1 MTNLDLK
8 AARKTLNYTQ
18 SQLAEKIGVSVGTVA
33 RWEGAK
39 NSSIP
44 KYVDVAIGCWLAL
57 KQEDRP

>member
-8 AARKTLNYTQ
+8 AARKTLGYTQ
-18 SQLAEKIGVSVGTVA
+18 AQLAKAIGVSAGTVA

-39 NSSIP
+39 NFGIP

-57 KQEDRP
+57 KPEDRP

>member
-18 SQLAEKIGVSVGTVA
+18 AQLAKAIGVSTGTVA
-33 RWEGAK
+33 RWEGA
-39 NSSIP
+39 NNPGTP